1 MAAVEIVEDKASRK
15 GFDPGRKADLLVREV
30 AWRRGLPAR
39 ATGDSMAMSPP
50 PVMTRDDVDEMVDAD
65 ALDAAQLPPRG

>member
-30 AWRRGLPAR
+30 AWRRGLPAH
-39 ATGDSMAMSPP
+39 ATGDSMAMS